1 MGLIDETRARL
12 RGISSGDA
20 SWRTVH
26 YEAMARARREAD
38 RGAIVEIATLVAA
51 RLLSQGSQR
60 DALAHLDFARA
71 YAETADQAA
80 HVLAMR
86 SAALVAQGSIPL
98 ADAAL
103 AEARALSGLSAD
115 RALEVDVYAGLLDC
129 AALREIDCRAMLEL
143 ALRADRAGQE
153 HWFSALVRWLVPAM
167 FALGRG
173 CDTEPLID
181 LLDVHAESVGHPWRM
196 SDVAVFRR
204 GVAAHQGRTRVALRA
219 VHEPHA
225 PEHRARLAMLGLY
238 EALHQAELGETDL
251 FANEI
256 AHNRDGLMVDMQST
270 AGGFESLATVI
281 GGGAFSAA
289 FPPRH
294 PTLLNLP
301 GALATAEAVALSGTR
316 QAVEAWFDW
325 TEQLPAHVVTTLEWP
340 VPVDYVR
347 GLLAIRLGDRVR
359 GLSYLGTSEAPPD
372 GDASAACACK
382 RVLAT
387 HMTLVSGSGESLRR
401 LPFHARTAA
410 QRLLD
415 LPVSDTSLTQR
426 EIEVIREFARGHS
439 LRATGALLGISWRT
453 VQVHARNAYRKMDVH
468 QRTEAIQVA
477 RQQGLLWE
485 L

>member
-1 MGLIDETRARL
+1 
-12 RGISSGDA
+12 
-20 SWRTVH
+20 
-26 YEAMARARREAD
+26 MARARREAD

-98 ADAAL
+98 ADAAI

-115 RALEVDVYAGLLDC
+115 RALEVDIYAGLLDC

-153 HWFSALVRWLVPAM
+153 HWFSALIRWLVPAM
-167 FALGRG
+167 FVLGRG

-196 SDVAVFRR
+196 SDVKVFRR
-204 GVAAHQGRTRVALRA
+204 GLAAHQGGTSNALGA
-219 VHEPHA
+219 LHEPHA

-238 EALHQAELGETDL
+238 EALHQAELGGTDL

-289 FPPRH
+289 SPPRH

-301 GALATAEAVALSGTR
+301 GALATAEAVALGGTR
-316 QAVEAWFDW
+316 QAVEAWSDW
-325 TEQLPAHVVTTLEWP
+325 MDQIPAHVVTTLEWP

-347 GLLAIRLGDRVR
+347 GLLALRSGDRTR
-359 GLSYLGTSEAPPD
+359 ALSYLGTFEAAAD
-372 GDASAACACK
+372 GDALATCAC
-382 RVLAT
+382 RAALAAR
-387 HMTLVSGSGESLRR
+387 MNSAPGSGELLRQS
-401 LPFHARTAA
+401 PFHARAA
-410 QRLLD
+410 ALRLLD
-415 LPVSDTSLTQR
+415 VPVSHASLTQR
-426 EIEVIREFARGHS
+426 EIEVIRAFGHGHS
-439 LRATGALLGISWRT
+439 LRTTGALLSISWRT

-468 QRTEAIQVA
+468 ERAEAIHVA
-477 RQQGLLWE
+477 VEQGLI
-485 L
+485 